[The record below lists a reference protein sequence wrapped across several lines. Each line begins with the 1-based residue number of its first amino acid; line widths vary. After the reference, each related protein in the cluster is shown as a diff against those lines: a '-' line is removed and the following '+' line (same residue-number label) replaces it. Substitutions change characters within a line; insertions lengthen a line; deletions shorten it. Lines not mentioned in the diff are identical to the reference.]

1 MNRFYHPDTISAHSE
16 INLSEDTSKHLV
28 KSLRLKPSDKIILF
42 NGDGYDYHGE
52 VSDID
57 KKNVKI
63 AVNEKKHNTSE
74 ADIDISIMQSVT
86 SRDKLDF
93 IFQKNTE
100 LGIKNFYLINTER
113 VNFRI
118 PQSKTENR
126 IEHLKKVVIS
136 ACEQSGRSKIPTVHE
151 TILGLNKLTNEDDH
165 SCKLILNPY
174 TDYSLSNLTNNDLI
188 NKKSFQILIG
198 PEGGFSEAEIK
209 VAENAGFK
217 SLSLGKRVLR
227 TETAS
232 LSIASAILALT
243 NNFV

>member
-1 MNRFYHPDTISAHSE
+1 MNRFYHPYTISAHSE
-16 INLSEDTSKHLV
+16 INLSEDATKHLV
-28 KSLRLKPSDKIILF
+28 KSLRLKPLDKIILF

-63 AVNEKKHNTSE
+63 AVNEKKLNMSE
-74 ADIDISIMQSVT
+74 ADIDISILQSVT

-174 TDYSLSNLTNNDLI
+174 TDYSLSNLRNNDLI

>member
-63 AVNEKKHNTSE
+63 AVHEKKLNTSE
-74 ADIDISIMQSVT
+74 ADIDISILQSVT

-113 VNFRI
+113 VNFKI

-151 TILGLNKLTNEDDH
+151 TILGLNKLTDEDDH

>member
-1 MNRFYHPDTISAHSE
+1 
-16 INLSEDTSKHLV
+16 
-28 KSLRLKPSDKIILF
+28 LRLKPSDKIILF

-63 AVNEKKHNTSE
+63 AVHEKKLNTSE
-74 ADIDISIMQSVT
+74 ADIDISILQSVT

-113 VNFRI
+113 VNFKI

-151 TILGLNKLTNEDDH
+151 TILGLNKLTDEDDH

-174 TDYSLSNLTNNDLI
+174 TDYSLSNLRNNDLI

>member
-28 KSLRLKPSDKIILF
+28 KSLRLKPSNKIVLF

-63 AVNEKKHNTSE
+63 AVHEKKLNTSE
-74 ADIDISIMQSVT
+74 ADIDISILQSVT

-113 VNFRI
+113 VNFKI

-151 TILGLNKLTNEDDH
+151 TILGLNKLSDEDDH

-232 LSIASAILALT
+232 LSITSAILALT

>member
-16 INLSEDTSKHLV
+16 INLSEDASKHLV

-63 AVNEKKHNTSE
+63 AVNEKKLNMSE
-74 ADIDISIMQSVT
+74 ADIDINILQSVT

-113 VNFRI
+113 VNFKI

-174 TDYSLSNLTNNDLI
+174 TDYSLSNLRNNDLI

>member
-16 INLSEDTSKHLV
+16 INLSEDASKHLV

-63 AVNEKKHNTSE
+63 AVNEKKLNMSE
-74 ADIDISIMQSVT
+74 ADIDISILQSVT

-113 VNFRI
+113 VNFKI

-174 TDYSLSNLTNNDLI
+174 TDYSLSNLRNNDLI

>member
-1 MNRFYHPDTISAHSE
+1 M
-16 INLSEDTSKHLV
+16 
-28 KSLRLKPSDKIILF
+28 IIMERYLTL
-42 NGDGYDYHGE
+42 
-52 VSDID
+52 I

-74 ADIDISIMQSVT
+74 ADIDISILQSVT

-113 VNFRI
+113 VNFKI

-136 ACEQSGRSKIPTVHE
+136 ACEQSGRSKIPTIHE
-151 TILGLNKLTNEDDH
+151 TILSLNKLTNEDDH

-174 TDYSLSNLTNNDLI
+174 TDYLLSNLRNNDLI

>member
-63 AVNEKKHNTSE
+63 AVHEKKLNTSE
-74 ADIDISIMQSVT
+74 ADIDISILQSVT

-113 VNFRI
+113 VNFKI

-151 TILGLNKLTNEDDH
+151 TILGLNKLSDEDDH

-209 VAENAGFK
+209 VAENTGFK

>member
-16 INLSEDTSKHLV
+16 INLSEDASKHLV

-42 NGDGYDYHGE
+42 NGDGFDYHGE

-63 AVNEKKHNTSE
+63 AVNEKKHNASE
-74 ADIDISIMQSVT
+74 AVIDISILQSVT

-113 VNFRI
+113 VNFKI

-165 SCKLILNPY
+165 SCKLILNPF
-174 TDYSLSNLTNNDLI
+174 TDYSLSNLRNNDLI